1 MFGIRRREF
10 ITLLGGAA
18 AVWPLAARA
27 QQPAMPV
34 VGFLYSGSPAPMAP
48 YLAVFLRALAEAG
61 YVENKNVAIEYRYA
75 EGQYDRLPLLA
86 ADLVRRQAA
95 VIVAAPNTNAARA
108 AIAASGGTP
117 IVFNV
122 SDDPVKLGLVAS
134 LNRPGGNATGVNS
147 FMSELVAKRLG
158 LLREFLP
165 AAARFGA
172 LVNPNAA
179 TTEAF
184 VKDFTAAAGT
194 LNVQFE
200 IVHARDDRE
209 IEVAFATL
217 ASNKTDALMVAPDTF
232 FASRNVQI
240 VTLATRHAIPA
251 VYTVRAYVEHGGLM
265 SYGPS
270 VPDTY
275 RQLSNLCRSHS
286 KGREA
291 RRPTDCAIDQ
301 ARPRYKHAHGSCAR
315 PRRAA
320 DSARPRRRGYR
331 MKRREFITLLSG
343 AAASSLSA

>member
-1 MFGIRRREF
+1 MRRREF

-18 AVWPLAARA
+18 GGWPLGARA
-27 QQPAMPV
+27 QQALPV

-48 YLAVFLRALAEAG
+48 YLAAFLRTLAEAG
-61 YVENKNVAIEYRYA
+61 YVENKTVAIDYRFA
-75 EGQYDRLPLLA
+75 EGRYETLPLLA

-108 AIAASGGTP
+108 AIAASGGIP

-147 FMSELVAKRLG
+147 FMSEVVAKRLG

-165 AAARFGA
+165 AAGRFGA
-172 LVNPNAA
+172 LVNPSAA

-184 VKDFTAAAGT
+184 IKDFTAAAGT

-200 IVHARDDRE
+200 IVQARDDHE
-209 IEVAFATL
+209 IEVAFDTL
-217 ASNKTDALMVAPDTF
+217 ARNRNDALMVAPDTF
-232 FASRNVQI
+232 FASRNAQI
-240 VTLATRHAIPA
+240 ATVAMRHAIPA

-275 RQLSNLCRSHS
+275 RQLAIYVGRIL
-286 KGREA
+286 KGEKPADLPVVQSTKLDLVLNVRTA
-291 RRPTDCAIDQ
+291 RALGLEVPPTFL
-301 ARPRYKHAHGSCAR
+301 AR
-315 PRRAA
+315 A
-320 DSARPRRRGYR
+320 D
-331 MKRREFITLLSG
+331 EVIE
-343 AAASSLSA
+343 

>member
-1 MFGIRRREF
+1 MTPRFLYRRREF

-18 AVWPLAARA
+18 VAWPLAAGA
-27 QQPAMPV
+27 QQASPMI
-34 VGFLYSGSPAPMAP
+34 GFLYSGSPAPMAP
-48 YLAVFLRALAEAG
+48 YLARFLSALAEAG

-86 ADLVRRQAA
+86 ADLVGRQAA

-108 AIAASGGTP
+108 AIAASSRTP

-147 FMSELVAKRLG
+147 FMSEVVAKRLG

-184 VKDFTAAAGT
+184 VKDFTAAAAT

-200 IVHARDDRE
+200 IVQARDDHE

-217 ASNKTDALMVAPDTF
+217 ARNKADALMVAPDTF

-240 VTLATRHAIPA
+240 AALAMRRAIPA

-275 RQLSNLCRSHS
+275 RQLANYVGRILKGKNPADLPVVQSTKLDLVINMPTARALSLEVPQNLL
-286 KGREA
+286 A
-291 RRPTDCAIDQ
+291 L
-301 ARPRYKHAHGSCAR
+301 
-315 PRRAA
+315 A
-320 DSARPRRRGYR
+320 D
-331 MKRREFITLLSG
+331 EVIE
-343 AAASSLSA
+343 

>member
-1 MFGIRRREF
+1 MKRREF

-18 AVWPLAARA
+18 ATWPLAARA
-27 QQPAMPV
+27 QQALPV
-34 VGFLYSGSPAPMAP
+34 VGFLYSGSPTPMAP
-48 YLAVFLRALAEAG
+48 YRAAFLRALAETG
-61 YVENKNVAIEYRYA
+61 YIENENVAIEYRYA
-75 EGQYDRLPLLA
+75 EGRYDRLPLLA

-147 FMSELVAKRLG
+147 FMSEVVAKRLG

-184 VKDFTAAAGT
+184 VKDFTAAAAT

-200 IVHARDDRE
+200 IVQARDDHE

-217 ASNKTDALMVAPDTF
+217 ARNKADALMVAPDTF

-240 VTLATRHAIPA
+240 ATLAMRRAIPA

-275 RQLSNLCRSHS
+275 RQLAIYVGRIL
-286 KGREA
+286 KGEKPADLPVCGRPSSSWSSTC
-291 RRPTDCAIDQ
+291 RRPM
-301 ARPRYKHAHGSCAR
+301 R
-315 PRRAA
+315 
-320 DSARPRRRGYR
+320 SASTVPP
-331 MKRREFITLLSG
+331 TLL
-343 AAASSLSA
+343 ARADEVIE